1 MFLTRQDILQTKPR
15 QAAFV
20 QQRGNGAVPAEFY
33 IGRCHQRR
41 MVYLGSPQAVA
52 AVDEVDLLGNTGQG
66 QGIRRGGVAAAHHRH
81 GLAPIGRAVA
91 GGAVVNAFADKRFLA
106 GNAQGTGR
114 RAGGDDHRAALKDAL
129 AGVQRLD
136 PPGKANLVHL
146 CQLRHRA
153 EALGALLHF
162 FAQRKAV
169 DAAFKAGIVVDLLR
183 QRHLPAGGEL
193 FQHQR
198 GKSGTGGVQG
208 GGVSGGAAAD
218 DDHII
223 DLLHNRVLTA
233 PAFPG

>member
-1 MFLTRQDILQTKPR
+1 M
-15 QAAFV
+15 
-20 QQRGNGAVPAEFY
+20 QQRGNGAVPAKFY
-33 IGRCHQRR
+33 VGRVHQRLMIDLR
-41 MVYLGSPQAVA
+41 CPQAVA

-66 QGIRRGGVAAAHHRH
+66 QGIRRGGIAAAHHRH

-91 GGAVVNAFADKRFLA
+91 GGAVVNAFADERILA
-106 GNAQGTGR
+106 GNAQWAGR
-114 RAGGDDHRAALKDAL
+114 CAGGDDHRAALKDAL

-136 PPGKANLVHL
+136 PPEKANLVHL

-169 DAAFKAGIVVDLLR
+169 DAAFKAGVVLDLLR

-198 GKSGTGGVQG
+198 GKPGTGGVQG
-208 GGVSGGAAAD
+208 SSVSGGAAAD
-218 DDHII
+218 DDHVIKSLHGC
-223 DLLHNRVLTA
+223 LLTEKV
-233 PAFPG
+233 FP